1 MTHHHCTCCG
11 SAPAADNCATRYP
24 LKEYGHLILSALL
37 LATGIVLMNTAKFFS
52 QHPGLAVA
60 WFAAAYL
67 PVGLP
72 VLREAWENI
81 RRRDLFN
88 EFTLMTIASIGA
100 FYIGEYPEGVA
111 VMLFYS
117 LGEYF
122 QSKAVSKAR
131 HDISALL
138 DVRPEVATVVED
150 GKAFPKNPR
159 RTFILLRL
167 RNFSATR

>member
-11 SAPAADNCATRYP
+11 SASASDNCATRYP
-24 LKEYGHLILSALL
+24 LKEYGHLVLSALL
-37 LATGIVLMNTAKFFS
+37 LTSGIVLMNAGILFP
-52 QHPGLAVA
+52 QHPGLAFA
-60 WFAAAYL
+60 WIMAAYL

-81 RRRDLFN
+81 CQKDLFN

-117 LGEYF
+117 
-122 QSKAVSKAR
+122 
-131 HDISALL
+131 
-138 DVRPEVATVVED
+138 
-150 GKAFPKNPR
+150 
-159 RTFILLRL
+159 
-167 RNFSATR
+167 